1 MTLNE
6 FVNCIAGEY
15 EETPADQFTADT
27 KFKELDD
34 WGSLTALS
42 IIGVVDEEFDVT
54 ITGAD
59 IRSCTTIE
67 DLYNL
72 IQGK

>member
-1 MTLNE
+1 MNLEE
-6 FVNCIAGEY
+6 FVRCISE
-15 EETPADQFTADT
+15 ENDETPAEQFAADT
-27 KFKELDD
+27 KFKELED

-59 IRSCTTIE
+59 IRSCITIE

-72 IQGK
+72 IQSK

>member
-1 MTLNE
+1 MNLYE
-6 FVNCIAGEY
+6 FVKCIAGEY
-15 EETPADQFTADT
+15 DETPADQFAPDT
-27 KFKELDD
+27 KFKELED

-59 IRSCTTIE
+59 IRSCITIE

-72 IQGK
+72 IQSK